1 MKIFVIFFMFWTAL
15 FCFSNTNTLTSSEE
29 NNQRIEM
36 LERVGSIY
44 FQEGDLD
51 AALDVFNRILAIDPY
66 HKQTRVLKGLIF
78 VNTDRYKEAIENMTA
93 LIEDY
98 PNDYQAMN
106 NLAWVYATADDRKY
120 RNAQLSVELAQ
131 KALVLSPYD
140 HHVWSTLSEA
150 YYTIGDYEK
159 ANRAILHLVKLSTS
173 KGAKM
178 SQDMIETYN
187 KQIRKCQ
194 RAIEAELLLKES
206 Q

>member
-1 MKIFVIFFMFWTAL
+1 MRIFIIFFMFWTAL
-15 FCFSNTNTLTSSEE
+15 FCCANTNTLVSNEE

-51 AALDVFNRILAIDPY
+51 AALDVFNRILEINPH

-78 VNTDRYKEAIENMTA
+78 VSTARYKEAIENMTS

-120 RNAQLSVELAQ
+120 QNAQLSVELAQ
-131 KALVLSPYD
+131 QALVLSPYD

-150 YYTIGDYEK
+150 YYIAGDYEK

-173 KGAKM
+173 MGTTM
-178 SQDMIETYN
+178 SKDMIDTYN
-187 KQIRKCQ
+187 TQIRKCQ

>member
-1 MKIFVIFFMFWTAL
+1 MRIFIIFFMFWTAL
-15 FCFSNTNTLTSSEE
+15 FCCANTNTLVSNEE

-51 AALDVFNRILAIDPY
+51 AALDVFNRILEINPH

-78 VNTDRYKEAIENMTA
+78 VSTARYKEAIENMTS

-120 RNAQLSVELAQ
+120 QNAQLSVELAQ
-131 KALVLSPYD
+131 QALVLSPYD

-150 YYTIGDYEK
+150 YYIAGDYEK

-178 SQDMIETYN
+178 SKDMIETYN
-187 KQIRKCQ
+187 NQIRKCQ

>member
-1 MKIFVIFFMFWTAL
+1 MRIFIIFFMFWTAL
-15 FCFSNTNTLTSSEE
+15 FCCANTNTLVSNEE

-51 AALDVFNRILAIDPY
+51 AALDVFNRILEINPH

-78 VNTDRYKEAIENMTA
+78 VSTARYKEAIENMTS

-120 RNAQLSVELAQ
+120 QNAQLSVELAQ
-131 KALVLSPYD
+131 QALVLSPYD

-150 YYTIGDYEK
+150 YYIAGDYEK

-178 SQDMIETYN
+178 SKDMVETYN
-187 KQIRKCQ
+187 NQIRKCQ

>member
-1 MKIFVIFFMFWTAL
+1 MKIFVIFL
-15 FCFSNTNTLTSSEE
+15 CFGSRYLLSNTNTLASSEE

-36 LERVGSIY
+36 LDRVGSIY

-51 AALDVFNRILAIDPY
+51 AALDVFNRILAIDQY
-66 HKQTRVLKGLIF
+66 HKKTLVLKGLIF
-78 VNTDRYKEAIENMTA
+78 VSTARYKEAIENMTA
-93 LIEDY
+93 LVKDY

-106 NLAWVYATADDRKY
+106 NLAWVYATSEDKKY

-150 YYTIGDYEK
+150 YYVAGDYEK

-178 SQDMIETYN
+178 SQDMVDTYN

-194 RAIEAELLLKES
+194 RAIEAELLLKDS